1 MSPGVK
7 LFLSRFPLPGQFG
20 YVLIRGQFRH
30 RNTDVHRTVHQEAVP
45 GVRADVRINSRF
57 HRRGE
62 LQHMLLSRRQHRRRP
77 QNRIMIGHPVFRLT
91 INAQRERGGG
101 HSLPLA
107 GLCEDE
113 VVRHVVA
120 VDEF

>member
-1 MSPGVK
+1 
-7 LFLSRFPLPGQFG
+7 
-20 YVLIRGQFRH
+20 
-30 RNTDVHRTVHQEAVP
+30 
-45 GVRADVRINSRF
+45 
-57 HRRGE
+57 
-62 LQHMLLSRRQHRRRP
+62 
-77 QNRIMIGHPVFRLT
+77 MIGHPVFRLT

-120 VDEF
+120 VDEFYPDRLARLGGEPDDVVSQPGPRGDVRLDPLVVGFPGKRRRNHQPKQAKLNKQSVNESYFQKKNPH